1 MTEGDLILGTILIA
15 GFAWLGLVTTW
26 GWARNARETR
36 RIREALEA
44 WALQELAH
52 RREAEAQQI
61 RPPEDLQAYLAD
73 LLARAGMEGVR
84 VQEVTPLPGS
94 PSFRVIADGRAWILS
109 PHLPM
114 RGEGIALD
122 ALTTGD
128 RWAAERL
135 RRARMAAEPGLAVP
149 PTERW
154 WLAPEIRTF
163 APRRAPRRFPILL
176 PLPRRTS

>member
-1 MTEGDLILGTILIA
+1 MTEGDLALGMLLVF
-15 GFAWLGLVTTW
+15 GFALLGLATTW

-44 WALQELAH
+44 WALQELAR
-52 RREAEAQQI
+52 RREQEAREI
-61 RPPEDLQAYLAD
+61 RPPEDLRGYLAD

-94 PSFRVIADGRAWILS
+94 PGFRVIADGKAWILS
-109 PHLPM
+109 PHPPG
-114 RGEGIALD
+114 RGEGVVLD

-163 APRRAPRRFPILL
+163 APRRNGRRFSIPFT
-176 PLPRRTS
+176 LPR

>member
-1 MTEGDLILGTILIA
+1 MTEGDLALGMLLIF
-15 GFAWLGLVTTW
+15 GFALLGLATTW

-44 WALQELAH
+44 WALQELAR
-52 RREAEAQQI
+52 RREQEAREI
-61 RPPEDLQAYLAD
+61 RPPEDLRGYLAD

-84 VQEVTPLPGS
+84 VQEVTPLPGG
-94 PSFRVIADGRAWILS
+94 PGFRVIADGKAWILS
-109 PHLPM
+109 PHPPG
-114 RGEGIALD
+114 RGEGVVLD

-154 WLAPEIRTF
+154 WLVPEIRTF
-163 APRRAPRRFPILL
+163 APRRNGRRFSIPFT
-176 PLPRRTS
+176 LPR

>member
-1 MTEGDLILGTILIA
+1 MTEGDLALGMLLVF
-15 GFAWLGLVTTW
+15 GFALLGLATTW

-44 WALQELAH
+44 WALQELAR
-52 RREAEAQQI
+52 RREQEAREI
-61 RPPEDLQAYLAD
+61 RPPEDLRGYLAD

-84 VQEVTPLPGS
+84 VQEVTPLPGG
-94 PSFRVIADGRAWILS
+94 PGFRVMADGKAWILS
-109 PHLPM
+109 PHPPG
-114 RGEGIALD
+114 RGEGVVLD

-154 WLAPEIRTF
+154 WLAPEIQTF
-163 APRRAPRRFPILL
+163 APRRNGRRFSIPFT
-176 PLPRRTS
+176 LPR